1 MSSAYSVRPC
11 PRLLR
16 QSGFTVFSRDV
27 LPSVRRWPQPF
38 ELLCRH
44 AHRAGVT
51 RRATQVRD
59 RADAPAVRDPPVS
72 LSSYSWMTL
81 ELLFSTLVALRNTLP
96 SARR

>member
-1 MSSAYSVRPC
+1 VP
-11 PRLLR
+11 
-16 QSGFTVFSRDV
+16 
-27 LPSVRRWPQPF
+27 
-38 ELLCRH
+38 
-44 AHRAGVT
+44 